1 MRNLFFFA
9 LILSSTLKAQVHKVL
24 DTTDYTIRQS
34 LIKEIEQKNLS
45 LLKKLKKTHKGTF
58 RKELEAS
65 YNQIHKSFKKDINS
79 KKLIFDKE
87 FNDYTSSILN
97 EVKTKNPNLKSK
109 DLKLFV
115 SKHNSANALSLL
127 NGYIIMNMGLFKY
140 LNNEAQFAAVV
151 CHEIAH
157 QELDHLQ
164 KNILYKAKQKKDGVY
179 KKEAKEIKKK
189 KYNQYDKAFD
199 VIKKHLF
206 TNSKRHRKLEEQ
218 ADSLGFELFK
228 NTKYP
233 KHEFLEVL
241 KVFAELDS
249 LPEISID
256 KSSYKKYFDLPEA
269 PFKKEWLK
277 MEDFNQYNYDHYK
290 DKIDKD
296 SLSSHPEMAERIDFL
311 EKHHGTTDKISTNN
325 TKTYDNSEFLEL
337 QKIARNE
344 DISNLYYL
352 EQYGLSIY
360 LTLYKMEKNGE
371 NDYYTKVLANNFN
384 ALYKAKKSYKLNS
397 HVDQISPNEQ
407 DESYQQFLT
416 FLWNLDLNDLKAIG
430 SFYINIKS

>member
-1 MRNLFFFA
+1 MKKLFFFV

-34 LIKEIEQKNLS
+34 LIKEVDQKNLS

-58 RKELEAS
+58 RKELESS
-65 YNQIHKSFKKDINS
+65 YNQLHKSFKKDINS

-87 FNDYTSSILN
+87 FNDYTLSILN
-97 EVKTKNPNLKSK
+97 EVKTQNP
-109 DLKLFV
+109 DLKNKDFKLFI

-164 KNILYKAKQKKDGVY
+164 KNILYKAKQKKEGVY

-199 VIKKHLF
+199 AIKKHLF

-228 NTKYP
+228 KTKYP
-233 KHEFLEVL
+233 KHEFLEAL

-256 KSSYKKYFDLPEA
+256 KNSYKKYFDFPET

-277 MEDFNQYNYDHYK
+277 MEDFKQYNYDHYK
-290 DKIDKD
+290 EKIDKD
-296 SLSSHPEMAERIDFL
+296 SISSHPEMTERIVLL
-311 EKHHGTTDKISTNN
+311 EKQHEISTKISENN
-325 TKTYDNSEFLEL
+325 IKTYDNSKFIKL

-352 EQYGLSIY
+352 EQYGLSVY
-360 LTLYKMEKNGE
+360 LTLYKMERYGKNA
-371 NDYYTKVLANNFN
+371 YYTKVLANNFN

-397 HVDQISPNEQ
+397 HVDQINPNEQ

-416 FLWNLDLNDLKAIG
+416 FIWNLDLNDLKAIS
-430 SFYINIKS
+430 SFYSNIKS